1 MTGSR
6 SGGVEM
12 RRAVPCEGDET
23 GVRRFMVRRKLD
35 PRVRTGTGRRNEY
48 QKGSQHLQ
56 LFAVGRPILSLYC
69 SSSRS
74 RTKSRGNEG
83 GVSGFK
89 LFSRDIRSLCMYIR
103 HLAFLLSDR
112 PSTQL
117 CARCGAAEKYK
128 RIFISISRTCYQ
140 RTRQT
145 NT

>member
-12 RRAVPCEGDET
+12 RRAVPYEGDEI
-23 GVRRFMVRRKLD
+23 GVRGFMVRRKLD
-35 PRVRTGTGRRNEY
+35 PRARTGTGRGNEY

-56 LFAVGRPILSLYC
+56 LFAVGRPISSLYC

-83 GVSGFK
+83 GVNGFK
-89 LFSRDIRSLCMYIR
+89 LFSRDMRSLHIR
-103 HLAFLLSDR
+103 HLVFLISNRL
-112 PSTQL
+112 STQL
-117 CARCGAAEKYK
+117 CARCGVAEKYK